1 MSLNSQVDATACKH
15 KPGSIVPVIK
25 RNRCE
30 GKGDCVEVCP
40 KDVFS
45 IAILP
50 VQDRAELSITG
61 KLKGF
66 VHGWKQA
73 ILTNIEACQGC
84 GLCVSAC
91 PEKAITLSRATG
103 ER

>member
-1 MSLNSQVDATACKH
+1 MTTANKSQGTACKQ
-15 KPGSIVPVIK
+15 KPGAFAPVID

-30 GKGDCVEVCP
+30 GKADCVPICP
-40 KDVFS
+40 KHVF
-45 IAILP
+45 IIDILP
-50 VQDRAELSITG
+50 KSDRGALSLKG

-73 ILTNIEACQGC
+73 FMPNLSSCEAC

-91 PEKAITLSRATG
+91 PEKAITLKRT
-103 ER
+103 